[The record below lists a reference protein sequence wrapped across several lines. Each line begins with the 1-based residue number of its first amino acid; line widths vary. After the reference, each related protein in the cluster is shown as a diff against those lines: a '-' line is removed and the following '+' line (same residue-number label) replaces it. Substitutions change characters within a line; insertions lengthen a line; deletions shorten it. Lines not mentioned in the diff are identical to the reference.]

1 MKIKKKR
8 YWKEIFFFDKFFLK
22 ILKYNREKI
31 FNIFKKNIQIKKNYN
46 LIDIGTSPILEDYE
60 NMILQKYPWKH
71 KILCFS
77 NQDCS
82 ILKKKFPDI
91 KTKKGNGL
99 DTKIPSNS
107 FDIVYSSATIEHVGS
122 FLNQKKFVKELFRIS
137 KKYIFITTPNRY
149 FPFEFHTKLPLLHY
163 LPKNIFRFLLK
174 LFGDN
179 FFSKEK
185 NLNLLTKKEIFKICS
200 ELNIKNFHI
209 LVNKFLLIDSN
220 YILLIIK

>member
-1 MKIKKKR
+1 M
-8 YWKEIFFFDKFFLK
+8 
-22 ILKYNREKI
+22 
-31 FNIFKKNIQIKKNYN
+31 
-46 LIDIGTSPILEDYE
+46 
-60 NMILQKYPWKH
+60 QKYPWKH

-91 KTKKGNGL
+91 KIKKGNGL
-99 DTKIPSNS
+99 DTKFSSNS

-122 FLNQKKFVKELFRIS
+122 FFNQKKFVKELFRIS

-163 LPKNIFRFLLK
+163 LPKNIFRYLLK

>member
-31 FNIFKKNIQIKKNYN
+31 FNIFRKNIKIKKNYN

-60 NMILQKYPWKH
+60 NIIFQKYPLKH

-91 KTKKGNGL
+91 KIKKGNGL
-99 DTKIPSNS
+99 DTKFSSNS

-122 FLNQKKFVKELFRIS
+122 FFNQKKFVKELFRIS

-163 LPKNIFRFLLK
+163 LPKNIFRYLLK